1 MSIADELQ
9 KLQQLRQS
17 GTINDEEFA
26 KAKER
31 LLNGQAAEPPLASIP
46 PAGAVSAPDLE
57 QQTRQWAFFLHLSVL
72 AGLVVPI
79 AGVVVPILIWQ
90 LKKAELP
97 GLDVHGKNAINW
109 IISAFIYAV
118 VGFILTRAII
128 GGPLLIV
135 LCVLGVVFPIVA
147 AIKANNG
154 EVWQYPFSIQ
164 VLKRTPAWSGSPRF
178 RSR

>member
-9 KLQQLRQS
+9 KLEQLRQS

-31 LLNGQAAEPPLASIP
+31 LLNGQAAEPPFASIP
-46 PAGAVSAPDLE
+46 PAGPASAPDLE
-57 QQTRQWAFFLHLSVL
+57 QKTRQWALFLHLSVL
-72 AGLVVPI
+72 AGLLVPI

-97 GLDVHGKNAINW
+97 GLDVHGINAVNW
-109 IISAFIYAV
+109 MISALIYSV
-118 VGFILTRAII
+118 VGLILAFVII

-147 AIKANNG
+147 AIKANYG

-164 VLKRTPAWSGSPRF
+164 MLKRTPAWSGSPRF